1 MQRQTLLR
9 LSLLMITIAASVA
22 AIQSQS
28 QSPAPAQ
35 SPAQSTTTPTQ
46 EVISEPSL
54 ADVAR
59 KLKAERAKGEPKPVK
74 VFTNADLPTGPDGI
88 SIVGSSAPAGGR
100 GQPGTGAAVEPES
113 RHGETYYARVM
124 GKLQAKLD
132 LHRRELAV
140 LQQKLNLAEPQYYP
154 DPNKGLM
161 QQYSR
166 SDINK
171 LAAEVEAKKPLI
183 AEDEKAIADLGEQL
197 RREGGD
203 PGWLGAGAL
212 SAERGQVEPEEL
224 APAAPTPGA
233 KKAARTRA
241 YWQGR
246 FKSARARLKEAQ
258 EQKQLAEDELAL
270 LRTRQA
276 TELSDDAQRALAA
289 EIPAKQGEVESKQA
303 ATAKAM
309 DALEA
314 LEKEFKESGVPEE
327 WTEPTE

>member
-1 MQRQTLLR
+1 MQRHALLG
-9 LSLLMITIAASVA
+9 LLLFVIILTASVA
-22 AIQSQS
+22 AVQSQS
-28 QSPAPAQ
+28 QSPVPAQ

-46 EVISEPSL
+46 EVIAEPSL

-59 KLKAERAKGEPKPVK
+59 KLKAERAKSKLKPAK
-74 VFTNADLPTGPDGI
+74 VFTNADLPAGPDWI
-88 SIVGSSAPAGGR
+88 SIVGPSAPAGGR
-100 GQPGTGAAVEPES
+100 GQAGSEAVEPES
-113 RHGETYYARVM
+113 RHGEAYYARAM

-154 DPNKGLM
+154 DPNKELM

-171 LAAEVEAKKPLI
+171 LTDEIETKKHLS
-183 AEDEKAIADLGEQL
+183 ADDEKAIAALGEQL

-203 PGWLGAGAL
+203 PGWLRAGAVA
-212 SAERGQVEPEEL
+212 AERGQVEPGEP

-233 KKAARTRA
+233 NRAARPRA
-241 YWQGR
+241 YWQTR

-258 EQKQLAEDELAL
+258 EEQQLAEDELAL

-276 TELSDDAQRALAA
+276 TELFEDAQRALAA

-314 LEKEFKESGVPEE
+314 LEEEFKESGAPEE
-327 WTEPTE
+327 WIEPTE